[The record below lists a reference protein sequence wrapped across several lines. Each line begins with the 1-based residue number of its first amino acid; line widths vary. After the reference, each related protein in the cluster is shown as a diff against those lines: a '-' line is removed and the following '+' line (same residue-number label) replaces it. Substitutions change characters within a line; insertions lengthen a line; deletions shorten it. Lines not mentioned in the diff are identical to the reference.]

1 MVPVPEGTFMM
12 GCTEGPGRCM
22 TGGLDQP
29 PHEVWL
35 SAYSIDRTEVS
46 QTSYAACVS
55 AGACVAPASG
65 WDPDHK
71 EWLPVTSVSWD
82 AARRYCIWVGK
93 RLPTEAEW
101 EKAARGTDERRYPW
115 GNDAPDCTR
124 ANLAPCGGSLRNA
137 GSLPAGASPYGAL
150 DMSGNA
156 EEWVNDWFDSGYYA
170 TAPPRDPPGPPP
182 GTEHVVRGGSYR
194 DDAWHGA
201 TTVRL
206 WDTGGPAP
214 ERGFRC
220 AR

>member
-1 MVPVPEGTFMM
+1 MVPVPEGIFMM
-12 GCTEGPGRCM
+12 GCTEGPGHCM
-22 TGGLDQP
+22 SGGLDQP

-35 SAYSIDRTEVS
+35 SGYSIDRTEVN

-55 AGACVAPASG
+55 AGACVAPEHG
-65 WDPDHK
+65 YDPDHM
-71 EWLPVTSVSWD
+71 EWLPVTNVSWEQ
-82 AARRYCIWVGK
+82 AHTYCVWVGK
-93 RLPTEAEW
+93 RLPTEAQW

-115 GNDAPDCTR
+115 GNDPPRCDR
-124 ANLAPCGGSLRNA
+124 ANLEPCGGALQNA
-137 GSLPAGASPYGAL
+137 GGLPAGASPYGAL

-156 EEWVNDWFDSGYYA
+156 EEWVDDWFDSGYYA
-170 TAPPRDPPGPPP
+170 SGPLRDPPGPPP
-182 GTEHVVRGGSYR
+182 GKEHVVRGGSYR

-201 TTVRL
+201 TTVRM